1 MGWGSLRRHALK
13 RGEVVERLLTTQ
25 GPPGP
30 ASRAEPRRRASPD
43 AARQGTAGQGLL
55 SRDWSG
61 YCGGMGLLGDLIK
74 SVSDVV
80 TSGRRRGGTPSREAG
95 RRGGRRP
102 ESTSAARSLSSSPA
116 AAAHGNPAQ
125 ERARSSRADAEDLPG
140 ESGPDAT
147 VQVDP
152 HRIGPVRMS
161 YSPQTDGAPDP
172 GEVVWTWVPFEENDG
187 RGKDRP
193 VLVVAVES
201 AGTYL
206 AVQLTSKDHD
216 SEGDFV
222 SVGAGGWD
230 GEHRPSSVNLDRVIR
245 VHEGGMRREAAALPR
260 EPFERVTGRPAS
272 ALRLALAPGLRCS
285 AGRRRGPASTTA
297 PPRATS
303 GTPVISSARR
313 CCQMARTYR

>member
-1 MGWGSLRRHALK
+1 MLLRPVTDQRQA
-13 RGEVVERLLTTQ
+13 
-25 GPPGP
+25 
-30 ASRAEPRRRASPD
+30 RAEGIRGDITEVTDENGTITDPGEAGDMPDHLGVGGERPRTRPGGVLAD
-43 AARQGTAGQGLL
+43 KALW
-55 SRDWSG
+55 SRVRSG

-74 SVSDVV
+74 TVSGVV
-80 TSGRRRGGTPSREAG
+80 TSGRRRGEAPPREAG
-95 RRGGRRP
+95 RRP
-102 ESTSAARSLSSSPA
+102 ASTPTARSSSSSSM
-116 AAAHGNPAQ
+116 AAAHGHPARQ
-125 ERARSSRADAEDLPG
+125 RARSSRADAKVSPG
-140 ESGPDAT
+140 EFGPDAT
-147 VQVDP
+147 VEADP

-216 SEGDFV
+216 GEGDFV

-230 GEHRPSSVNLDRVIR
+230 GEHRPSWVDLDRVIR

-260 EPFERVTGRPAS
+260 EPFERVTGR
-272 ALRLALAPGLRCS
+272 LHQRYGWR
-285 AGRRRGPASTTA
+285 
-297 PPRATS
+297 
-303 GTPVISSARR
+303 
-313 CCQMARTYR
+313 

>member
-1 MGWGSLRRHALK
+1 MTSAPRHLR
-13 RGEVVERLLTTQ
+13 
-25 GPPGP
+25 
-30 ASRAEPRRRASPD
+30 
-43 AARQGTAGQGLL
+43 

-74 SVSDVV
+74 TAADMM
-80 TSGRRRGGTPSREAG
+80 TGGRRQNGTPSREAG
-95 RRGGRRP
+95 RRGRRRP
-102 ESTSAARSLSSSPA
+102 APTPT
-116 AAAHGNPAQ
+116 Q
-125 ERARSSRADAEDLPG
+125 SSRADVEVLPG

-147 VQVDP
+147 VEVDP

-193 VLVVAVES
+193 VLVVAVEPR
-201 AGTYL
+201 GTYL

-216 SEGDFV
+216 GQGDFV

-230 GEHRPSSVNLDRVIR
+230 GEHRPSWVNLDRVIR

-260 EPFERVTGRPAS
+260 EPFERVTGRLQQRYGWS
-272 ALRLALAPGLRCS
+272 
-285 AGRRRGPASTTA
+285 
-297 PPRATS
+297 
-303 GTPVISSARR
+303 
-313 CCQMARTYR
+313 